1 MALQMPLV
9 FLIAACAWA
18 LTQVS
23 GANINPMDCCLKT
36 INKPIP
42 WQNVKR
48 YIRQDESSGCSINAV
63 VLITRRNI
71 QLCIPP
77 HEPWVQTILARIDR
91 KKIKHHK

>member
-9 FLIAACAWA
+9 FLLIACAWT

-23 GANINPMDCCLKT
+23 GANINPMDCCLRTNSKQ
-36 INKPIP
+36 IP

-48 YIRQDESSGCSINAV
+48 YIVQDESSGCSINAI
-63 VLITRRNI
+63 VLVTRRNI
-71 QLCIPP
+71 HLCAPP
-77 HEPWVQTILARIDR
+77 REPWVQTMIARFDR